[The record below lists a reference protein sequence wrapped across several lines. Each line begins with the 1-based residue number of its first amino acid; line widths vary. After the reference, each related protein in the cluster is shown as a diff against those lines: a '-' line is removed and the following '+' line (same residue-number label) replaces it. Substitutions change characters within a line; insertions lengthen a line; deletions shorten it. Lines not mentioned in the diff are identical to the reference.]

1 MSMAEFASLRR
12 LVRSSSLWDE
22 LTSGERMEITLEM
35 TLSALERVAEGDS
48 LCSEASAGKD

>member
-12 LVRSSSLWDE
+12 LVRSSSFWDG
-22 LTSGERMEITLEM
+22 LTSGERVEKTLEV

>member
-12 LVRSSSLWDE
+12 LVRSSSFRDE

-35 TLSALERVAEGDS
+35 TLSALERVAEGDH